1 MANSSQ
7 TEWSKFI
14 FTMAKRMTVL
24 RTTRATAF
32 WGLLVIPLLFSVPP
46 AHGIR
51 LIDAKLLFEISDHLS
66 QPSDVAVSDD
76 GRIYVVDGVN
86 NKIRIFSQSGQALAS
101 FGAEGS
107 GSGEFRNPLGIDI
120 DRTGRVYIADS
131 GNHRVQIFDA
141 DGNFIAVIVMQ
152 SNQKHAPDPTDV
164 AVDESRNRCYVV
176 DNDNHQIL
184 VYDLATRKLID
195 AYGGPGSGKR
205 AFRYPFLI
213 ALDKAR
219 YLYIV
224 DVINTRVQVLN
235 PEGLFVNFIGAWGV
249 EKGEF
254 YRPKGV
260 ALDKKD
266 RIYVSDS
273 YMGVIQIFDS
283 TGEFYAAVGEPA
295 KGVVKKF
302 KTPVGIFLD
311 HRDRLYVV
319 EMFANKVSVYH
330 LAGIS
335 KSN

>member
-1 MANSSQ
+1 M
-7 TEWSKFI
+7 
-14 FTMAKRMTVL
+14 VP
-24 RTTRATAF
+24 RAARVMAF
-32 WGLLVIPLLFSVPP
+32 WGLLILPLLTTVTPV
-46 AHGIR
+46 HGLR
-51 LIDAKLLFEISDHLS
+51 LIDAKLLFEISDQLS
-66 QPSDVAVSDD
+66 QPSDVAVSND

-86 NKIRIFSQSGQALAS
+86 SKVRIFNPSGQTIAS
-101 FGAEGS
+101 FGTAGS
-107 GSGEFRNPLGIDI
+107 GNGEFKNPLGIDI
-120 DRTGRVYIADS
+120 DRSGRVYIADS
-131 GNHRVQIFDA
+131 GNHRVQIFDR
-141 DGNFIAVIVMQ
+141 DGNFIAAIEMH
-152 SNQKHAPDPTDV
+152 STKKHPPDPTDV

-184 VYDLATRKLID
+184 VYDLANLKLINT
-195 AYGGPGSGKR
+195 YGGPGSEKR
-205 AFRYPFLI
+205 AFRYPFLV
-213 ALDKAR
+213 ALDKAQ

-224 DVINTRVQVLN
+224 DVINTRIQVLN

-249 EKGEF
+249 EKGEL

-260 ALDKKD
+260 ALDQKD

-295 KGVVKKF
+295 KGRVKKF